1 MAQRLPYPSERTA
14 KLRKKACFLLSGNDP
29 LDAAGNVKIWSQ
41 AHHPSCS
48 ISVKWSWL
56 VKEPEFSLSSLVHR
70 GGSWGGFSGRAS
82 SFSAMMWNLFSLGR
96 KKNLHP
102 TYLLLTKTIPILTP
116 L

>member
-1 MAQRLPYPSERTA
+1 MVQRLPYPSERTA
-14 KLRKKACFLLSGNDP
+14 KLKKKACFLLSGNDP
-29 LDAAGNVKIWSQ
+29 LDAAGNVKISSQ
-41 AHHPSCS
+41 AHHRSCN

-56 VKEPEFSLSSLVHR
+56 VKEPEFSLSCLMHR

-82 SFSAMMWNLFSLGR
+82 FLSYDVESLQSWQEE
-96 KKNLHP
+96 NLHP